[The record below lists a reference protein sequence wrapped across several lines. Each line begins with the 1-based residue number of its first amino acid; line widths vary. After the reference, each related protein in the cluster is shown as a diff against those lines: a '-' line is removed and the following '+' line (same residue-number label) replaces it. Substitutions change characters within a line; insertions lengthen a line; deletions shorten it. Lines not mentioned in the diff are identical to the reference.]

1 MLLESSRF
9 SAPLDGMATPLGH
22 YLVGL
27 SITQGLARDSAERKR
42 GLWLAVIACLPDL
55 DVIPGFFLG
64 RLAQFHHGIT
74 HSFAAAA
81 IFSIFSWLFFGRRD
95 RVISLNLSILVF
107 LLYASHVVLDF
118 VTLDTGA
125 PYGVPLFWPWSQD
138 SYQSSW
144 LLLPNVQ
151 HTRAPL
157 FSLHNIALIAREAV
171 IFLPLVAFI
180 HARTH
185 PHTTRSLRSAWFYGG
200 WFILAVLASVLSLQE
215 R

>member
-1 MLLESSRF
+1 
-9 SAPLDGMATPLGH
+9 MATPLGH

-55 DVIPGFFLG
+55 DVIPGFFVG
-64 RLAQFHHGIT
+64 RLGQFHHGIT

-81 IFSIFSWLFFGRRD
+81 IFLIFAWLFFRWRA
-95 RVISLNLSILVF
+95 RVISLNLSILIF

-125 PYGVPLFWPWSQD
+125 PYGVPLFWPWSHD
-138 SYQSSW
+138 SYQSFW

-151 HTRAPL
+151 HTRAPV
-157 FSLHNIALIAREAV
+157 FSVHNILLMVQEGI
-171 IFLPLVAFI
+171 IFLPLIGFI
-180 HARTH
+180 RALKHSQT
-185 PHTTRSLRSAWFYGG
+185 AWPVRRAWLYGG
-200 WFILAVLASVLSLQE
+200 WFILAIWASVFSLQE

>member
-1 MLLESSRF
+1 
-9 SAPLDGMATPLGH
+9 MATPLGH
-22 YLVGL
+22 YLLGL
-27 SITQGLARDSAERKR
+27 SITQGLARNSAEQKR
-42 GLWLAVIACLPDL
+42 GLWLALVACMPDL
-55 DVIPGFFLG
+55 DIIPGFFVG

-81 IFSIFSWLFFGRRD
+81 IFSIFAWLFFSGRARS
-95 RVISLNLSILVF
+95 ISLNLSILVF

-125 PYGVPLFWPWSQD
+125 PYGVPLFWPWSHD

-157 FSLHNIALIAREAV
+157 FSLHNIALMAREAV

-180 HARTH
+180 HGVKHRK
-185 PHTTRSLRSAWFYGG
+185 TTWPLRSAWFYGG
-200 WFILAVLASVLSLQE
+200 WFILAVLASVFSLQE

>member
-1 MLLESSRF
+1 
-9 SAPLDGMATPLGH
+9 MATPLGH

-27 SITQGLARDSAERKR
+27 SITQGLARDSAERKQ
-42 GLWLAVIACLPDL
+42 GLWLAVIACAPDL
-55 DVIPGFFLG
+55 DVIPGFFVG
-64 RLAQFHHGIT
+64 RLGQFHHGIS

-81 IFSIFSWLFFGRRD
+81 IFSIFAWLFFSRRA
-95 RVISLNLSILVF
+95 RVISLSLSILLF

-125 PYGVPLFWPWSQD
+125 PYGVPLFWPWSHD

-157 FSLHNIALIAREAV
+157 FGAHNLLLLVQESLV
-171 IFLPLVAFI
+171 FLPLVGFV
-180 HARTH
+180 HALKDFHSPWPRA
-185 PHTTRSLRSAWFYGG
+185 RACFYGG
-200 WFILAVLASVLSLQE
+200 WFVVAVWASVFSLQT